1 MSYYHGKSMQS
12 RIAELKQVRQY
23 QVEKQN
29 QPKGYSRVS
38 MLKTARLVGPM
49 KTEVTKKI
57 KPTKK
62 LKLAEV

>member
-1 MSYYHGKSMQS
+1 MTYYHGKGMQS

-23 QVEKQN
+23 QAEKQN
-29 QPKGYSRVS
+29 QPKGYSRVN
-38 MLKTARLVGPM
+38 MLKMARLVGP
-49 KTEVTKKI
+49 KKKEVIKKI